1 MNTIKLTA
9 DELNMI
15 QTLRRQKAQQGAE
28 DTHSNEGDN
37 NNIKTNGSK
46 SNSDKPKRVYKVDPN
61 FSAARASMVKFRAL
75 PLNLQTTE
83 NKWACVLSV
92 LGARHLDIGRFSVW
106 VLDNA
111 QLLLHTYDFETVCKN
126 YQREPQA
133 VAENLV
139 LEGKKVCNDIRL
151 NGLASYNG
159 NIRLFEKRLIPDQ
172 YRFNKPAEGYKENN
186 SSDVE
191 SEAEEGANA

>member
-1 MNTIKLTA
+1 MKTYKFTA

-15 QTLRRQKAQQGAE
+15 QTLRNLKAQQGAE
-28 DTHSNEGDN
+28 DTHSNEGGN
-37 NNIKTNGSK
+37 NNSKSNGSK

-92 LGARHLDIGRFSVW
+92 LGTRHIDIGRFSIW
-106 VLDNA
+106 ILDNA
-111 QLLLHTYDFETVCKN
+111 QLLLHTYDFEEVCAECK
-126 YQREPQA
+126 RDPQA

-139 LEGKKVCNDIRL
+139 LEGKSVCNSIRL
-151 NGLASYNG
+151 NGLASYSG
-159 NIRLFEKRLIPDQ
+159 NIRLFEKRLIPKE
-172 YRFNKPAEGYKENN
+172 YRFDKTVKIELDE
-186 SSDVE
+186 VE
-191 SEAEEGANA
+191 APEINEEGANA